1 MPLSWG
7 KAMRGRLWY
16 AEVRVLKLGVILL
29 GRATRL
35 KPKSSSQ
42 AIQSANKFEDQAG
55 SHLAE
60 GSREYLQLSRHL
72 YNRADTQLI
81 ALVIVDGEDPFTQPR
96 NRLTVGSWMEPM
108 REAPQSG

>member
-1 MPLSWG
+1 LPLSWG

-96 NRLTVGSWMEPM
+96 NRLAVGSWMEPM